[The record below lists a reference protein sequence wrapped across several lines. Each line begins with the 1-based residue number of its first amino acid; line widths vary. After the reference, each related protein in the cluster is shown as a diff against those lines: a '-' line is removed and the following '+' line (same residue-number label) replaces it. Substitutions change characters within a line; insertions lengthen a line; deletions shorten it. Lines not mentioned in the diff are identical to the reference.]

1 MYQQIVRF
9 FQEAYHELKLS
20 TWLTRQQ
27 MFASTIVVISLTVVV
42 AIYVG
47 LIDWVLL
54 KAVGLFFRIG

>member
-1 MYQQIVRF
+1 MFQQIIRF
-9 FQEAYHELKLS
+9 FQEAYQELKLS

-27 MFASTIVVISLTVVV
+27 VLASTIVVISLTVVV

-54 KAVGLFFRIG
+54 RAVGIFFRIG